1 MIHYRNISFLLLLLI
16 IQQFIHAQKHEV
28 YQISGQIRSSDSTLP
43 ISFAHIKTMNNKRIH
58 VSDWFGQYTIVIRTN
73 ETLMFSSMGYKSQTI
88 HIADTFENNRL
99 ILDIYLQADTISLAE
114 TEIYDL
120 PTYKQF
126 IEIVAKIEVPDDD
139 YQRAMRNLSPEV
151 LRLYFDKMEMDY
163 SMNYRHFVQSHVDQL
178 YYKGQMRPIPLF
190 NVFNWAKFIKALQN
204 GDFKKK

>member
-1 MIHYRNISFLLLLLI
+1 MTYLKNIIILLLLLI
-16 IQQFIHAQKHEV
+16 FQQFAQAQKHEV
-28 YQISGQIRSSDSTLP
+28 YQISGRIRSSDSTLP
-43 ISFAHIKTMNNKRIH
+43 VSFAHIKTMNHKRIH
-58 VSDWFGQYTIVIRTN
+58 FSDWFGQYTIVVRSN
-73 ETLMFSSMGYKSQTI
+73 ETLIFSSMGYKSKTI
-88 HIADTFENNRL
+88 HIADTFDNNRL
-99 ILDIYLQADTISLAE
+99 ILDIYLQADTIRLAE

-151 LRLYFDKMEMDY
+151 LKQYFDKMDMDY
-163 SMNYRHFVQSHVDQL
+163 SMNYRHFVQSQVDQL
-178 YYKGQMRPIPLF
+178 YYKGQMRPIPIF